1 MAAMLRP
8 PLECQDPM
16 SSGPLARFK
25 ETLPMLSV
33 NRNIF
38 RMTGV
43 VLLVLGS
50 QQVIGQVP
58 GKDNDNCEAPNSCI
72 GMVIDSGDPILIQM
86 GQEMSKMVTDKQ
98 AGTIV
103 KPTAGPIANV
113 GRLLS
118 TENAGLSVVPSDMLQ
133 YAARSEDP
141 KLRKAKDYLRFIM
154 TIGQKVV
161 HVVARKD
168 ITRLEDLNGR
178 RVVMGPDNTASW
190 VVSNNILY
198 LHGVTPSER
207 LQLKPPDGISA
218 LLTDQADAAFFIGPA
233 PMEAL
238 SAMRQNAEIRPKV
251 EQVHMLELKFFP
263 LTHTGYRSVTVSYP
277 GIAENL
283 ETVAIL
289 PTLVVYDSTH
299 KSTPYFRQRCIELA
313 RIGEKIRSR
322 LEELRASGHKQ
333 WNATSWEIEAGDWQK
348 DSCFFGTATQQV
360 ANTSTRIPTA
370 SKSQYLQGA
379 LKSQAETAAMLK
391 ERAGVREA
399 QKRLKDL
406 GYDVGSADGIMGPQT
421 VAELKRFQADRGMTP
436 DGIIN

>member
-1 MAAMLRP
+1 
-8 PLECQDPM
+8 
-16 SSGPLARFK
+16 
-25 ETLPMLSV
+25 MLSV
-33 NRNIF
+33 NRNIL
-38 RMTGV
+38 RMTGL

-58 GKDNDNCEAPNSCI
+58 GQDKDNCEAAYSCI
-72 GMVIDSGDPILIQM
+72 GMVIDSGDPVLIQM

-113 GRLLS
+113 ARLLS
-118 TENAGLSVVPSDMLQ
+118 IENAGLSVVPSDMLQ
-133 YAARSEDP
+133 YTARSDDP
-141 KLRKAKDYLRFIM
+141 KLRKAKNYLRFIM

-161 HVVARKD
+161 HVVAGKD

-218 LLTDQADAAFFIGPA
+218 LLTDQADAAFLIGDA
-233 PMEAL
+233 PMQAL
-238 SAMRQNAEIRPKV
+238 SAMRQNAEIRSKV
-251 EQVHMLELKFFP
+251 EQVHMLELKFP
-263 LTHTGYRSVTVSYP
+263 LKHTGYRSVMVSYP

-289 PTLVVYDSTH
+289 PTLVVYDFTH
-299 KSTPYFRQRCIELA
+299 RSTPYFRQRCIELA

-333 WNATSWEIEAGDWQK
+333 WNATTWEIEAGDWQK

-360 ANTSTRIPTA
+360 ANTSTHFPA
-370 SKSQYLQGA
+370 SLKSQHLQAA

-391 ERAGVREA
+391 EQDVAEA

-406 GYDVGSADGIMGPQT
+406 GYDVGPADGIMRPQT
-421 VAELKRFQADRGMTP
+421 AAEVKRFQADRGMTP
-436 DGIIN
+436 DGIINSELLARLRAQEKRPIIFCNDRRCQ